1 MVQLTLLGT
10 AELDWAN
17 FVRLED
23 GEMGGSWLKIA
34 LAKTRY
40 EGTKI
45 YLQRTYQV
53 VEYMLCKELLLNSN
67 GFPGQ
72 EQRCIPMCNRDPI

>member
-1 MVQLTLLGT
+1 MYIWT
-10 AELDWAN
+10 AGEL
-17 FVRLED
+17 
-23 GEMGGSWLKIA
+23 GGSWLKMA
-34 LAKTRY
+34 LAKIRY

-45 YLQRTYQV
+45 YLQRTYQT

-72 EQRCIPMCNRDPI
+72 E